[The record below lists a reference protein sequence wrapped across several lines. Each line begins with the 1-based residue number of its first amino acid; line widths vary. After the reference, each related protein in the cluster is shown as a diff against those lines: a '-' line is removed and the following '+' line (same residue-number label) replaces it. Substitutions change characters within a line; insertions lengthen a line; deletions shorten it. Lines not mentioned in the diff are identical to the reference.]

1 MNVKVEE
8 WLDNKVIK
16 IHDTLVGDHC
26 CGEM

>member
-16 IHDTLVGDHC
+16 IHDALVGDHY